1 MANSL
6 RGGRELPPEEPA
18 RLRPAQLV
26 RAATVARLYFLE
38 SKSKSEIADELGINR
53 FKVARI
59 LEQARE
65 SGLVRIEISAPDNID
80 YELSEQLRRTYDLRH
95 VVAVETGDATEVH
108 LRTALA
114 QTATAL
120 VSELVTEN
128 DVLGVGY
135 GRTLTIMAQTM
146 DSLACCPV
154 VQLTGALL
162 GVNAEENSVELVRQ
176 ISARNGGPAFPMYI
190 PQVLPDAATAAMLRR
205 QPEVAEAHRRFPTV
219 TKAVVAVGSWNPPS
233 SQLYDALPAKER
245 TALLRRGVAAEI
257 CATLL
262 DAKGNTVAQEFT
274 DRCISINSTQLKAID
289 DVIAVAGGPTK
300 LAALRSVIL
309 SGHVTS
315 IVTDAALARALV
327 AERAPARLNLRRFRS
342 INGGRSPVDQEPSM
356 PLSRAASDGSGA
368 GLRARFRHR
377 RPGQRLPDPR
387 ARDRR
392 DTFRVGPARRA
403 SLGVLA
409 GRRSSPSCWSVRC
422 AGRRPAW
429 SAVAAT
435 RRWMS

>member
-1 MANSL
+1 
-6 RGGRELPPEEPA
+6 LPPEEPA
-18 RLRPAQLV
+18 RLRPAQMV

-80 YELSEQLRRTYDLRH
+80 YELSEQLRRAYDLRH

-135 GRTLTIMAQTM
+135 GRTLTIMAETM

-245 TALLRRGVAAEI
+245 TALLRRGVTAEI

-262 DAKGNTVAQEFT
+262 DAEGNTVAQDFT

-300 LAALRSVIL
+300 LGALRSVIL

-315 IVTDAALARALV
+315 LVTDATLARALV
-327 AERAPARLNLRRFRS
+327 AERARS
-342 INGGRSPVDQEPSM
+342 
-356 PLSRAASDGSGA
+356 
-368 GLRARFRHR
+368 
-377 RPGQRLPDPR
+377 
-387 ARDRR
+387 
-392 DTFRVGPARRA
+392 
-403 SLGVLA
+403 
-409 GRRSSPSCWSVRC
+409 
-422 AGRRPAW
+422 
-429 SAVAAT
+429 
-435 RRWMS
+435 